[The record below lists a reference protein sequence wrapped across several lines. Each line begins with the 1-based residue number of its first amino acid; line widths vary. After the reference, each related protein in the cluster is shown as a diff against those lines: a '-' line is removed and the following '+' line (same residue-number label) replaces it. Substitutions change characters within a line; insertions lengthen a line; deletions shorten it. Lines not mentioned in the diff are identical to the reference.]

1 MKLIDLTHVFEGT
14 MPVFPGMNPA
24 VVEQIANVKEHG
36 YKVTK
41 LDIVT
46 HMGTHLDCK
55 SHVFEEGF
63 TTSDKDI
70 NGFFGEGQVIDCSHL
85 NAGDE
90 IGIDVL
96 DKYEL
101 DDKEFLLFYTGW
113 DRYWGDKEYFGQF
126 PVISEELAYFLANSN
141 IKGIGLD
148 VISIDKIDN
157 EKLSTHKIVLEK
169 EKIIIEN
176 LKDIGL
182 LRGKRF
188 KFSCLP
194 LKIKKGD
201 GSPVRAAAI
210 IEY

>member
-1 MKLIDLTHVFEGT
+1 MKLIDLSHVFEGT

-24 VVEQIANVKEHG
+24 VVEEIANVKEHG

-55 SHVFEEGF
+55 AHVFAEGF

-70 NGFFGEGQVIDCSHL
+70 NSFFGEGQVIDCSHL
-85 NAGDE
+85 RVGDE
-90 IGIDVL
+90 IGVDVL

-101 DDKEFLLFYTGW
+101 EGKEFLLFYTGW
-113 DRYWGDKEYFGQF
+113 DRYWGSKECFGKF
-126 PVISEELAYFLANSN
+126 PVISEGLAHFLANSN

-148 VISIDKIDN
+148 VMSIDKIDN
-157 EKLSTHKIVLEK
+157 TELSTHKIVLEK

-176 LKDIGL
+176 LRDLGSLIG
-182 LRGKRF
+182 KKF

-201 GSPVRAAAI
+201 GSPVRAVAMV
-210 IEY
+210 ED